1 MDPVVALLRACV
13 ENEAGPPR
21 SWTKEQVRKRGNQRE
36 MLTHVCT
43 KEHTGKRPVNAGD
56 TSGAGDRA
64 KEHEY
69 MYINESMQTNQTVT
83 TDQAGETD
91 ADA

>member
-1 MDPVVALLRACV
+1 MLRARV
-13 ENEAGPPR
+13 ENESGSPG

-69 MYINESMQTNQTVT
+69 MYINKYMQTKQMVT

>member
-1 MDPVVALLRACV
+1 MIKK
-13 ENEAGPPR
+13 G
-21 SWTKEQVRKRGNQRE
+21 KRERGT
-36 MLTHVCT
+36 LTHVWT
-43 KEHTGKRPVNAGD
+43 KKHTGKRPVNAED
-56 TSGAGDRA
+56 TSGARDKA

-69 MYINESMQTNQTVT
+69 MYINEYMQTNQTVT

>member
-1 MDPVVALLRACV
+1 MGK
-13 ENEAGPPR
+13 EAHGKAAR
-21 SWTKEQVRKRGNQRE
+21 QR
-36 MLTHVCT
+36 
-43 KEHTGKRPVNAGD
+43 RN

-69 MYINESMQTNQTVT
+69 MYINEYMQTNQTVT